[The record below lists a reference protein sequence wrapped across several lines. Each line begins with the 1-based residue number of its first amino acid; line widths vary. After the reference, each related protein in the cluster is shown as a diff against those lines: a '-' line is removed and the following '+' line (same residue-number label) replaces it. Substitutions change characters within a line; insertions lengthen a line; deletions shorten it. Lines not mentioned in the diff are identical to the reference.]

1 MKGIFI
7 NKKDKGRKGK
17 VKIVLSDENNNNL
30 LIVWTCNKMGENC
43 LNDRSRVYREEDLTL
58 TFFFSTLPSI
68 FDFSLTRATTLHHLW
83 VKSSDS
89 M

>member
-1 MKGIFI
+1 M
-7 NKKDKGRKGK
+7 
-17 VKIVLSDENNNNL
+17 KIVPSFRRKQYHENL

-43 LNDRSRVYREEDLTL
+43 LNDRSRVYREENLTL

-68 FDFSLTRATTLHHLW
+68 SDFSLTRTTTLHHLW